1 MPDGGEEWGVEF
13 GMADAGAGGGGH
25 CGGGVE
31 KCMMVWV
38 TERLRAWEL
47 ETRDGVRERYILC
60 AESVLRVN

>member
-1 MPDGGEEWGVEF
+1 
-13 GMADAGAGGGGH
+13 
-25 CGGGVE
+25 
-31 KCMMVWV
+31 MMVWV